1 MRSRNFG
8 VKWRAAQKDN
18 SVGSIGTNGTN
29 VAGDVP
35 FVFSNGGA
43 SLGNVS
49 ASFPRLSFVQFLII
63 ISQRD
68 PLMPYSY
75 PVQKD
80 NSSEV

>member
-18 SVGSIGTNGTN
+18 SVKSIGTNGTN

-49 ASFPRLSFVQFLII
+49 ASFLKFSRAVLITV
-63 ISQRD
+63 SQRD

-75 PVQKD
+75 PVLKD
-80 NSSEV
+80 KSGEV